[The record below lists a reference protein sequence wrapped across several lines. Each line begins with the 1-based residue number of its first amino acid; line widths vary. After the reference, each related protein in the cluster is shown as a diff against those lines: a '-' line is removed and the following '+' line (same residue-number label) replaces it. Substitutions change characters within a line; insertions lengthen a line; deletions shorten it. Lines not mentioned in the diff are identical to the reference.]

1 MDYPATLF
9 LIAVCVAVYILQN
22 RQNNYSYGED
32 MISKYGLIPLQVRR
46 GQYYRIL
53 TAAFLHASM
62 QHLLMNMIA
71 LYNLGSFLEPRMGSL
86 RFLLLLFIA
95 ILGSGALITLHE
107 KKDSYTVGLSGGIFG
122 LLGAYIVL
130 LYARGY
136 FAYDSVRYSILRT
149 LVINLII
156 SLMPHVSLL
165 GHTGGLLSG
174 LLMGMLYFLI

>member
-1 MDYPATLF
+1 MDCPATF
-9 LIAVCVAVYILQN
+9 ILIALCVVIHILQN
-22 RQNNYSYGED
+22 RQVSYAYGED
-32 MISKYGLIPLQVRR
+32 MVSKFGLVPAQVRR

-53 TAAFLHASM
+53 TAAFLHASW

-71 LYNLGSFLEPRMGSL
+71 LYNLGSFLEPRMGCL
-86 RFLLLLFIA
+86 RYLLVLLVA
-95 ILGSGALITLHE
+95 VLGSGLLVTLHE
-107 KKDSYTVGLSGGIFG
+107 KKDSVTVGLSGAIFG

-136 FAYDSVRYSILRT
+136 LAYDSVRYSILRT
-149 LVINLII
+149 LGINLII

-174 LLMGMLYFLI
+174 LLMGALYYLL